1 MTEKE
6 IKLKLLEIIVENKYV
21 QFESIE
27 DIFLVLGEEIPEKTD
42 SISRTEM
49 YNLIVDSHIK
59 LVNSFYN
66 KLFK

>member
-21 QFESIE
+21 QFESVE
-27 DIFLVLGEEIPEKTD
+27 DIFLFLGEEIPEKTD
-42 SISRTEM
+42 SISNTEM
-49 YNLIVDSHIK
+49 YNLVVDSHIK

>member
-27 DIFLVLGEEIPEKTD
+27 DIFLFLGEEIPEKAD
-42 SISRTEM
+42 SISNTEM